1 MYLLDSLAVVR
12 PQITLRL
19 SREEIAQLDAAA
31 ARLHLDRAALI
42 RAASLGAAD
51 LVLETARPLVL
62 AVDPGALLRRLADQL
77 APGSAS
83 RPATGAGH
91 PSAGRGRKQ

>member
-1 MYLLDSLAVVR
+1 MR

-19 SREEIAQLDAAA
+19 SREELSRLDAAA

-42 RAASLGAAD
+42 RAAALATAE

-62 AVDPGALLRRLADQL
+62 AVEPGSLLRRVAARLDGA
-77 APGSAS
+77 APAE
-83 RPATGAGH
+83 RAPA
-91 PSAGRGRKQ
+91 PRRKR